1 MISIIP
7 YVSFKSTDKSAIA
20 LEVFHTME
28 SVPLHRHDFQ
38 EFVLITK
45 GSCIHQFKDISM
57 PLIPGDVF
65 LIPPHE
71 GHAYVVETPVSMY
84 NCQFYPEQIADW
96 WDGQFGGLLSDLS
109 APEDGSP
116 ISPADLNSQHIIHLS
131 VPDAERVQMM
141 MEIMRQEQLEQGF
154 AFHQVKQDYLN
165 LILIIIFRARLQQY
179 ATQPG
184 RENSSRDIITVAQ
197 KFIEENLAER
207 IDFSDYARMH
217 NISPGYFRAIFKSA
231 TGLPPVE
238 YLNRLRIVRAIEYLK
253 DDALSIS
260 DVSAAVGIYDANYF
274 ARLFRKFI
282 GYSPSEFRN
291 QAHK

>member
-1 MISIIP
+1 
-7 YVSFKSTDKSAIA
+7 
-20 LEVFHTME
+20 ME
-28 SVPLHRHDFQ
+28 SVPVHRHDFQ

-71 GHAYVVETPVSMY
+71 EHAYVVETPVSMY

-109 APEDGSP
+109 APEDDSP
-116 ISPADLNSQHIIHLS
+116 ISPADLNRQQIIHLS
-131 VPDAERVQMM
+131 VSDAERVQMM

-154 AFHQVKQDYLN
+154 AFQQVKQDYLN

-179 ATQPG
+179 ATQLD
-184 RENSSRDIITVAQ
+184 RENSSRGLIAVAQ

-207 IDFSDYARMH
+207 IDF
-217 NISPGYFRAIFKSA
+217 
-231 TGLPPVE
+231 
-238 YLNRLRIVRAIEYLK
+238 RLRPNE
-253 DDALSIS
+253 
-260 DVSAAVGIYDANYF
+260 
-274 ARLFRKFI
+274 
-282 GYSPSEFRN
+282 
-291 QAHK
+291 